1 MDKELYIIEPHPFKE
16 NIIFSA
22 DFDGNIILWDIELG
36 IILNIFKEMAMPI
49 NLPNVDTPIVD
60 GHFSPDGYSFCVSTF
75 YGTFTLYGYGS
86 KEIYKYSYYD

>member
-1 MDKELYIIEPHPFKE
+1 
-16 NIIFSA
+16 
-22 DFDGNIILWDIELG
+22 
-36 IILNIFKEMAMPI
+36 MAMPI